1 MHQFIH
7 ACWCIVTGISMLMLK
22 LLYQRFSPVNRRVRY
37 LFIMWAILS
46 LIKLKKWSTNHC
58 FKSTVPQQWIPEEC
72 HVICKSMVISTC
84 PEKGRGNEHYTSILL
99 NISAANHN
107 VYFPTVVSQL
117 ETKCSDCYD
126 INEAII
132 TCKMDNLFF
141 TKGICKSI
149 IITSFQFF
157 FHIKLKF
164 IYVLGWCIVN
174 VNNSPLIKKF
184 WNNLNFKIHWIYL

>member
-1 MHQFIH
+1 M
-7 ACWCIVTGISMLMLK
+7 
-22 LLYQRFSPVNRRVRY
+22 
-37 LFIMWAILS
+37 
-46 LIKLKKWSTNHC
+46 IKKPL

-84 PEKGRGNEHYTSILL
+84 PEQGRGNEPYTSILL

-117 ETKCSDCYD
+117 ETKCSDCNH

-132 TCKMDNLFF
+132 TCKMDNLIF

-157 FHIKLKF
+157 FLIKPKF
-164 IYVLGWCIVN
+164 INALDCFIVN
-174 VNNSPLIKKF
+174 V
-184 WNNLNFKIHWIYL
+184 